1 MASDT
6 IPTSQMDARSRRIPS
21 HASMKFLAEAFAVWC
36 DQKSRLTAARA
47 TGIIDEES
55 HDALIAAYTRT
66 RDLLG
71 VLLARA
77 EARRAAI
84 SIERPRAAQEPVPD
98 EPPGGPRAGSCS
110 ACG

>member
-1 MASDT
+1 MASNT
-6 IPTSQMDARSRRIPS
+6 ILASQTDARPRRIPS

-47 TGIIDEES
+47 TGLVDEES
-55 HDALIAAYTRT
+55 HDALIAAYIRT

-77 EARRAAI
+77 EARRAA
-84 SIERPRAAQEPVPD
+84 SAIERSRAARAPIPD